1 MKKVIFTILTLSI
14 LMSCNDNN
22 SIKKEDYDKLKTELD
37 ECKKTVEDLSNTPQM
52 RLTIALKLR
61 EENNVEQA
69 KSELRTLIEKFSGTD
84 EAKKASQIL
93 KEIEESE
100 RKEKEEAE
108 KKRLLGFKA
117 LKETSTTKVGEVS
130 LKFTSINSVS
140 QWNFDDYGSE
150 YRLRKAER
158 GNIYIN
164 AKVAISADNKD
175 PNLPP
180 ISVYKAENGELRLL
194 GTMGYEF
201 VRWKDYGSYLGNY
214 ADYGNDFSHTKTI
227 SFSCGLQIA
236 QNDLDNNAIFVVV
249 KNQNCF
255 YRSTDRFSNPPV
267 KYKES
272 GCNVKNKL
280 TVEDFDSDYILL
292 KLFNRNKL

>member
-1 MKKVIFTILTLSI
+1 MKKVIFTILTLTI

-22 SIKKEDYDKLKTELD
+22 SVKKEDYDKLKTELD

-52 RLTIALKLR
+52 RLTTALKLR

-100 RKEKEEAE
+100 RKEREEAE

-175 PNLPP
+175 
-180 ISVYKAENGELRLL
+180 
-194 GTMGYEF
+194 
-201 VRWKDYGSYLGNY
+201 
-214 ADYGNDFSHTKTI
+214 
-227 SFSCGLQIA
+227 
-236 QNDLDNNAIFVVV
+236 
-249 KNQNCF
+249 
-255 YRSTDRFSNPPV
+255 
-267 KYKES
+267 
-272 GCNVKNKL
+272 
-280 TVEDFDSDYILL
+280 
-292 KLFNRNKL
+292 

>member
-1 MKKVIFTILTLSI
+1 MKKVIFIILTLTV
-14 LMSCNDNN
+14 LLSCNDNN
-22 SIKKEDYDKLKTELD
+22 SIKKEEFDKLKAELD
-37 ECKKTVEDLSNTPQM
+37 ECKRTVEDLSNTPQM
-52 RLTIALKLR
+52 RLTTALKLR
-61 EENNVEQA
+61 DENKVEQA
-69 KSELRTLIEKFSGTD
+69 KSELRTLIEKFTGSD

-93 KEIEESE
+93 KEIEDAE

-117 LKETSTTKVGEVS
+117 LKETSTAKVGEVS

-140 QWNFDDYGSE
+140 QWNFDAYGNE

-164 AKVAISADNKD
+164 AKVAISAETKD

-180 ISVYKAENGELRLL
+180 ISVYKAENGEIRLL

-201 VRWKDYGSYLGNY
+201 VRWEDYATYLGNY
-214 ADYGNDFSHTKTI
+214 ADYSNDFSHTKTI
-227 SFSCGLQIA
+227 SFSCGLQIT
-236 QNDLDNNAIFVVV
+236 QDELDNNAIFVVV

-255 YRSTDRFSNPPV
+255 YRSTERFRNPPV
-267 KYKES
+267 KYTES
-272 GCNVKNKL
+272 GCTVKNIL
-280 TVEDFDSDYILL
+280 TVDDFDKDYILL
-292 KLFNRNKL
+292 KVFNRNKL

>member
-1 MKKVIFTILTLSI
+1 MKKVIFTILTITI
-14 LMSCNDNN
+14 LLSCNDNN
-22 SIKKEDYDKLKTELD
+22 SIKKEEYDKLKAELD

-52 RLTIALKLR
+52 RLSTALKLR
-61 EENNVEQA
+61 EGNKVEQA
-69 KSELRTLIEKFSGTD
+69 KSELRTLTEKFTGSN

-93 KEIEESE
+93 KEIEDAE
-100 RKEKEEAE
+100 RKEKEETE
-108 KKRLLGFKA
+108 KKRLLGFKI

-140 QWNFDDYGSE
+140 QWNFDDYGNE

-164 AKVAISADNKD
+164 AKVAISAENKD

-180 ISVYKAENGELRLL
+180 ILVYKAENGELRLL

-227 SFSCGLQIA
+227 SFSCGLQIT
-236 QNDLDNNAIFVVV
+236 QNDLDIYAIFVVV

-267 KYKES
+267 KYTES
-272 GCNVKNKL
+272 ECTVKNIL
-280 TVEDFDSDYILL
+280 TIDDFDKDYILL
-292 KLFNRNKL
+292 KVLNRNKL